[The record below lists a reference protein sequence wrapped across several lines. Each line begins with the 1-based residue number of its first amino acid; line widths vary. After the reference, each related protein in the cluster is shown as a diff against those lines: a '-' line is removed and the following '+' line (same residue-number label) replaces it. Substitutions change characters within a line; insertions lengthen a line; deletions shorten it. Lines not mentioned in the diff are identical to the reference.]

1 MSDTQAETKVAETTM
16 ADMPNPL
23 GINSGTSAPLAKIS
37 TNDLG
42 LNDMTKQATE
52 FLASLPNDV
61 KKFYADNKSA
71 VTTVG
76 IVFGTIVGLKLTLAV
91 LSAINE
97 IPLLAPTFEMV
108 GLGYT
113 AWFVWRYLFRAE
125 TRNELTSELNNFKSG
140 IFGKKD
146 T

>member
-1 MSDTQAETKVAETTM
+1 MSDTPAETKVAETTT

-23 GINSGTSAPLAKIS
+23 GINSGTSAPLAKLS
-37 TNDLG
+37 TTDLG

-52 FLASLPNDV
+52 FLAALPSDV

-125 TRNELTSELNNFKSG
+125 TRNELTSELSNFKSG

-146 T
+146 A

>member
-1 MSDTQAETKVAETTM
+1 MSDIQEETKVAETTT

-42 LNDMTKQATE
+42 LSDMTKQATE
-52 FLASLPNDV
+52 FLSSLPTDV

-125 TRNELTSELNNFKSG
+125 TRNELTSEFNNFKSG

-146 T
+146 A

>member
-1 MSDTQAETKVAETTM
+1 MSDSQAETKVAETTT

-37 TNDLG
+37 TNDMG

-52 FLASLPNDV
+52 FLASLPSDV

-146 T
+146 A

>member
-1 MSDTQAETKVAETTM
+1 MSDTQAETKVVETTT

-37 TNDLG
+37 TTDLG

-125 TRNELTSELNNFKSG
+125 TRNELTTELNSFKSG

-146 T
+146 A

>member
-1 MSDTQAETKVAETTM
+1 MSETKEETKVVETAT

-23 GINSGTSAPLAKIS
+23 GINAGTGAPLAKIS

-42 LNDMTKQATE
+42 IADMTKQATE
-52 FLASLPNDV
+52 FLATLPKDV
-61 KKFYADNKSA
+61 QKFYADNKSA

-76 IVFGTIVGLKLTLAV
+76 IVLGTVVGLKLTLAV

-108 GLGYT
+108 GIGYT
-113 AWFVWRYLFRAE
+113 TWFVWRYLFKAS
-125 TRNELTSELNNFKSG
+125 TRSELTGEFNSFKSG

-146 T
+146 A

>member
-1 MSDTQAETKVAETTM
+1 MSDTPAETKVAETTT

-42 LNDMTKQATE
+42 INDMTKQATE
-52 FLASLPNDV
+52 FLAALPSDV

-146 T
+146 V